1 MKTQDGTAAEEL
13 FNSSQGIAYND
24 FILLPGYI
32 DFIPQEVD
40 IETSLSR
47 RIRLKRPLISSPMD
61 TVTEGRMAIA
71 MALLGGI
78 GFIHYNNT
86 PDEQAEEI
94 KKVKRYENGFISDPM
109 VLSPDSPIAKVDKIR
124 DTYGFSG
131 VPITEN
137 GTLFSRL
144 LGIVTNRDIDF
155 EKDRSKPV
163 REVMSSELI
172 TAKKGVTLS
181 EANDILRRSKKGK
194 LPIVDNRGNLV
205 ALMSRNDLLTNR
217 EFPYASKD
225 SNKQLMVGAA
235 VSTKEESWQRLEKL
249 VDAGVNVVI
258 VDAAQGNSIYQEN
271 MIRRIKKK
279 YPDIDVIGGNVVTE
293 GQSKNLIDAGAD
305 GLRIGMGPGSICT
318 TQTTM
323 SVGRAQATAV
333 YRCALYAK
341 EHGLPVIA
349 DGGIANAGHITKALS
364 LGAST
369 VMMGSMFAGTEEAP
383 GEYFYQDGIRLK
395 RYRGMASQ
403 EAMEAGGGKR
413 YFTDKASVKVFQGVS
428 GAVTDKGSMY
438 DYLPYIVQSL
448 SHSFQD
454 LGVKTLSLLHEKL
467 YSGELR
473 FELRSVSAQQEGGVH
488 DLHSYTKPKYM

>member
-13 FNSSQGIAYND
+13 FKSSQGIAYND

-78 GFIHYNNT
+78 GFINYNNT

-163 REVMSSELI
+163 REVM
-172 TAKKGVTLS
+172 
-181 EANDILRRSKKGK
+181 
-194 LPIVDNRGNLV
+194 
-205 ALMSRNDLLTNR
+205 
-217 EFPYASKD
+217 
-225 SNKQLMVGAA
+225 
-235 VSTKEESWQRLEKL
+235 
-249 VDAGVNVVI
+249 
-258 VDAAQGNSIYQEN
+258 
-271 MIRRIKKK
+271 
-279 YPDIDVIGGNVVTE
+279 
-293 GQSKNLIDAGAD
+293 
-305 GLRIGMGPGSICT
+305 
-318 TQTTM
+318 
-323 SVGRAQATAV
+323 
-333 YRCALYAK
+333 
-341 EHGLPVIA
+341 
-349 DGGIANAGHITKALS
+349 
-364 LGAST
+364 
-369 VMMGSMFAGTEEAP
+369 
-383 GEYFYQDGIRLK
+383 
-395 RYRGMASQ
+395 
-403 EAMEAGGGKR
+403 
-413 YFTDKASVKVFQGVS
+413 
-428 GAVTDKGSMY
+428 
-438 DYLPYIVQSL
+438 
-448 SHSFQD
+448 
-454 LGVKTLSLLHEKL
+454 
-467 YSGELR
+467 
-473 FELRSVSAQQEGGVH
+473 
-488 DLHSYTKPKYM
+488 